1 MDSSSAAAR
10 IVAWLVTLALASPLV
25 AGAAALQPAPQPFA
39 VFFETDPLADPAVRL
54 EGSVFDRLA
63 WNADPERF
71 PGDRPGSLTAL
82 YDANL
87 DPGRIG
93 WSLPAPWT
101 QDDPFVAAAAF
112 VIDSDGFSAPGL
124 FQISWG
130 LWSSRA
136 TGFNRTGNPENLA
149 GDTFEL
155 IEWDYFPG
163 EIFGGPFYSPAL
175 FGVANPESPAF
186 PSLGSFANATFAF
199 LTARLPLDEPL
210 LAVIEHRP
218 SDDAAVF
225 SVFRITASG
234 LLPVSGAV
242 AVVPLQ
248 FLSKRQYALDTF
260 GLTLW
265 QDGFRG
271 PVPALRARVH
281 FHALGVREG
290 LLELRGGFSD
300 ALGLAR

>member
-1 MDSSSAAAR
+1 MDSSSAAVR
-10 IVAWLVTLALASPLV
+10 IVASFVTFALASPLV
-25 AGAAALQPAPQPFA
+25 AGAAVLQPAPQPLA
-39 VFFETDPLADPAVRL
+39 VFFETDPVADPAVRL
-54 EGSVFDRLA
+54 EGSVIERLA

-87 DPGRIG
+87 PPGRIG
-93 WSLPAPWT
+93 WPLPAPWT
-101 QDDPFVAAAAF
+101 QDDPFVAAAVF
-112 VIDSDGFSAPGL
+112 VIDSEGFSAPGL

-130 LWSSRA
+130 LWSSNV
-136 TGFNRTGNPENLA
+136 TGFNRTGSPENLA

-186 PSLGSFANATFAF
+186 PYLGSFANASFAF

-218 SDDAAVF
+218 LEDAAVF
-225 SVFRITASG
+225 SVFRITPSG
-234 LLPVSGAV
+234 LLPVDGAV
-242 AVVPLQ
+242 AVVPLR
-248 FLSKRQYALDTF
+248 FLSRRQYTLDTF

-281 FHALGVREG
+281 FHALGAREG
-290 LLELRGGFSD
+290 LLELRGGGFHV
-300 ALGLAR
+300 LELAR